1 MNDQPPIAEVQ
12 RLEAE
17 LRAFTVLRDNFH
29 DLYREERD
37 ARAAAERQVEAV
49 IAERDR
55 LHAEVG
61 MLHAQL
67 HSVRETLARTQRQPA
82 ARTVELRGQPTPAW
96 KPRILEGC

>member
-1 MNDQPPIAEVQ
+1 MNDQPHSAEVQ
-12 RLEAE
+12 RLETE

-29 DLYREERD
+29 DLYRQERD
-37 ARAAAERQVEAV
+37 ARVAAELRVEAV
-49 IAERDR
+49 TAERDR

-67 HSVRETLARTQRQPA
+67 HSVREQLVRARREPA
-82 ARTVELRGQPTPAW
+82 ERTIELRGEPTPAW